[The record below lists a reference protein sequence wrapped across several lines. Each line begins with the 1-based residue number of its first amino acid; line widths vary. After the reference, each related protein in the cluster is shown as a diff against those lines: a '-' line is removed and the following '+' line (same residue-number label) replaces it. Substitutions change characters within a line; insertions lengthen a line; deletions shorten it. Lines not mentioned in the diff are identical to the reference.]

1 MHAAAGGPFLRLW
14 LRTASA
20 RGHLHGHEGGR
31 GGRQGPRNPKESQGI
46 PRNPKES
53 QGIPKGL
60 SWGPLRKW
68 EVTETDG
75 KIGGSL

>member
-14 LRTASA
+14 LCTASA

-31 GGRQGPRNPKESQGI
+31 GGRQHPRNPMK
-46 PRNPKES
+46 S

-60 SWGPLRKW
+60 SWGALRKW